1 MGDMNTNKTLDDY
14 INQLR
19 LQVSQRE
26 TIDEDAVKKAI
37 EIAQRIH
44 AEQFRRS
51 GTPYLIHPIR
61 VACKALEYQ
70 PDTETVVA
78 SILHDT
84 VEDCKDEE
92 REELRQEI
100 KACFA
105 ESVLDMVEAL
115 TKIKGDNKKTL
126 NKIIKQT
133 SKDFRVVLVK
143 LFDRL
148 DNLSE
153 LAPLKKEKQR
163 RIMRETDIIYSSL
176 ANELGLKTIDSELR
190 DLIFKNRYPYRYQ
203 RVSKNLVDF
212 YNLRHMALEKL
223 QEKVESTLFEKVKYV
238 TKLKYYNTEHFLS
251 DTKEIE
257 HILDVVQIVTG
268 SVENCYKILGLLHAK
283 FRAIPR
289 NFRDYIS
296 NPKING
302 YRGLLTKLAI
312 NNETIR
318 IEIVTDSFDKQNE
331 RGVLSY
337 IEEGIFSTQDYT
349 KFLEHYQEVAQ
360 DKDLRIEEIYHYNRS
375 ETIQLFT
382 PKGRCIELAQG
393 STVLDFAFHVH
404 TELGLK
410 CLGAIIDGVRFPKE
424 RTLNFGETI
433 DILRHDSVTPNKE
446 WLEHLIMPR
455 SRQHL
460 IKHLKKNNLYD

>member
-1 MGDMNTNKTLDDY
+1 MSENGTLDAY
-14 INQLR
+14 ISQLMYKIGE
-19 LQVSQRE
+19 QIAV
-26 TIDEDAVKKAI
+26 DENAVIKAI

-51 GTPYLIHPIR
+51 GSPYLIHPVR
-61 VACKALEYQ
+61 VACKAMDYQ
-70 PDTETVVA
+70 PDTATVVA

-84 VEDCKDEE
+84 VEDCKNEE
-92 REELRQEI
+92 REALRKEI
-100 KACFA
+100 ETCFD

-153 LAPLKKEKQR
+153 LAPLRKEKQR

-190 DLIFKNRYPYRYQ
+190 DLIFKNRYPLRYQ
-203 RVSKNLVDF
+203 RISQKLVEF
-212 YNLRHMALEKL
+212 YNLRHTALEKL
-223 QEKVESTLFEKVKYV
+223 QEQVESTLADKVSYK
-238 TKLKYYNTEHFLS
+238 TKLKYYNAEHFLS
-251 DTKEIE
+251 DKKEIE
-257 HILDVVQIVTG
+257 HILDVIRIVTG
-268 SVENCYKILGLLHAK
+268 SVESCYKILGLLHAK

-302 YRGLLTKLAI
+302 YRGLLTKLAM

-318 IEIVTDSFDKQNE
+318 IEIVTDAFEQQNE
-331 RGVLSY
+331 RGILSY

-382 PKGRCIELAQG
+382 PKGKCIELAQG
-393 STVLDFAFHVH
+393 ATVLDFAFHVH
-404 TELGLK
+404 TEMGLK
-410 CLGAIIDGVRFPKE
+410 CIGAIIDGVRFPKE

-433 DILRHDSVTPNKE
+433 DILRHDSVTPDKE

-460 IKHLKKNNLYD
+460 IKYLKKNNLY